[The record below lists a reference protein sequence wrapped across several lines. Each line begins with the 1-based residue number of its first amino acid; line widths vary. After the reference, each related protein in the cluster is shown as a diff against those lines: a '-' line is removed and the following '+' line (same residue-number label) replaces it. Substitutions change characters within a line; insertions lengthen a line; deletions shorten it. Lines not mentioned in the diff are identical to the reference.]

1 VVPRAHWKGF
11 LKLSLV
17 SFPVA
22 LYPAVA
28 ASERI
33 SFRQVNKQTGNRLR
47 QQLVDVVTGEPVQ
60 AHNKARGYEVAENRF
75 LLVADDELA
84 AAEQEG
90 RRRSYSSVP
99 ATPREEHNE
108 QPQPVSLQ
116 VPKPLFSNTPMKGVP
131 RREDAPQAAPAE
143 SDVTLMPASAAPA
156 VAAPTPIENN
166 RTIEI
171 DRFIPRAQVDARYLD
186 TPYYVVPRDQIGE
199 EAFAVIRD
207 AMRAKDVVGMGRV
220 VLARRERPIIVE
232 PMGNGIRGIT
242 LRYSHEIRDEA
253 TFFAEIPNLNLPAE
267 MLRVAEHIV
276 ETKMSDFNPAFLEDR
291 YRTVLISKLK
301 EKRSELPKKATP
313 AKPLAQNVISLMDV
327 LKRSLAAE
335 QPVVRTSPSKTAR
348 RGVAAPSRGSPKRS
362 SGRARKTG

>member
-17 SFPVA
+17 SCPVA

-60 AHNKARGYEVAENRF
+60 AHNKGRGYEVAENQF
-75 LLVADDELA
+75 LLVRDDELE

-90 RRRSYSSVP
+90 RRRPYSSVP

-116 VPKPLFSNTPMKGVP
+116 APKPLFSNTPMKGAA

-143 SDVTLMPASAAPA
+143 PYVTLMPASTAPA
-156 VAAPTPIENN
+156 VPAPTPIENN

-186 TPYYVVPRDQIGE
+186 TPYYVVPRDQIAE

-253 TFFAEIPNLNLPAE
+253 SYFAEIPNLKLPEE

-301 EKRSELPKKATP
+301 ERSEMPKKATP
-313 AKPLAQNVISLMDV
+313 AAPSAQNVISLMDV

-335 QPVVRTSPSKTAR
+335 QPVARTSPPKTAPR
-348 RGVAAPSRGSPKRS
+348 RAAAPSRGSPKRS
-362 SGRARKTG
+362 TARARKTG